1 MQVASELDTSNGT
14 EDGRSVNN
22 DGGNNILMNN
32 RTDPPRPHSPQF
44 SHAYATLHP
53 QPHNN
58 GRSYDQL
65 NILGQDTLAVH
76 L

>member
-1 MQVASELDTSNGT
+1 MQVASELDASNGT

-22 DGGNNILMNN
+22 DGPNN
-32 RTDPPRPHSPQF
+32 RQEPIHQPHSPQF

-53 QPHNN
+53 QPQQHN